1 MGTGVHAPWRHLSLT
16 QEKHR
21 RDGKRTDGNDLSVDR
36 AQVSFSV
43 KPVCTKHNLH
53 AFIFFLR
60 KHALDQWISTREL
73 GPTRGP
79 QHTSK
84 GATRWLEFKIR
95 LKMAI

>member
-1 MGTGVHAPWRHLSLT
+1 MGTGVHAPWRHHSLT

-36 AQVSFSV
+36 TQVSFSV
-43 KPVCTKHNLH
+43 KTVCTKLNLH

-73 GPTRGP
+73 GPTRGLSTLP
-79 QHTSK
+79 RGQQD
-84 GATRWLEFKIR
+84 GLN
-95 LKMAI
+95 LK